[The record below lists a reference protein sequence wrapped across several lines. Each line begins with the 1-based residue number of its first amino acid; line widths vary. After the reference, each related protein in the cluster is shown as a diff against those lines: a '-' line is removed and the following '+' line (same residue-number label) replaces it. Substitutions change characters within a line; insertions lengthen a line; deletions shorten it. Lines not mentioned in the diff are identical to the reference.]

1 MITVFIFLSQDILL
15 VLFIKRDFD
24 LFLCKELRLM
34 KLTVKWCAG
43 SVVRQSGRRWQ
54 EEFFLFLSTPPLP
67 PCFLFPSISL
77 FVLKSQW
84 SFLFASDLNSW
95 ERAALGTQCGNS
107 ITAQALRLC
116 LCGSSYSSVSRFQ
129 HGRSGVLWSLQLC
142 CYEVLGDSSGTAQAA
157 DRTHRKALCAALP
170 CRPRQCLW
178 RRCDMWGTQNRHE
191 KPDRHNASCTWS
203 GCAFFP
209 QPQGS
214 CRAL

>member
-1 MITVFIFLSQDILL
+1 MWWDSL
-15 VLFIKRDFD
+15 
-24 LFLCKELRLM
+24 
-34 KLTVKWCAG
+34 G
-43 SVVRQSGRRWQ
+43 GGGRRN
-54 EEFFLFLSTPPLP
+54 FSSFYPLPPPLP

-84 SFLFASDLNSW
+84 SFLFASDLKSW

-170 CRPRQCLW
+170 CRPRYSVCGGDVTCGELRTGMRNQTGTMPPVRGVAVPSSLSHKDPAEPCDLPLPWRLW
-178 RRCDMWGTQNRHE
+178 DVWRCEAHR
-191 KPDRHNASCTWS
+191 
-203 GCAFFP
+203 
-209 QPQGS
+209 
-214 CRAL
+214 